1 MTPAEFE
8 ARVAALAAR
17 HPDALGWSGFEDAV
31 GIVGP
36 LRRATLAGG
45 AGTKTDIV
53 DVYLFPDG
61 GAGLRI
67 GTSWIAYERVD
78 YSDGATLLDDAFDRI
93 AAAVELMLR

>member
-8 ARVAALAAR
+8 ARIGALAAR
-17 HPDALGWSGFEDAV
+17 HQDAVGYSGFEDAI

-45 AGTKTDIV
+45 GRVV
-53 DVYLFPDG
+53 DVYLYPDG

-67 GTSWIAYERVD
+67 DRSWIAYERID
-78 YSDGATLLDDAFDRI
+78 YSDGAMLLDDAFDRLS
-93 AAAVELMLR
+93 AAVELMLR